1 MTKKIFKS
9 MMLVCAVVLA
19 AGLALVLGILYRNF
33 DRQMRDEL
41 VKEAAYLE
49 YGVEQQ
55 GADYLKNIK
64 DKSARITYIAQ
75 DGTVLFDNEAD
86 ASEMENHRDRDE
98 FQKAEKYGAGESSRY
113 SDTLSE
119 KTTYYAL
126 RLKDGTVLRV
136 SGTQDSV
143 FALVENLV
151 LPLCWILLIMLVLSG
166 IIASVS
172 GCEGTGRG

>member
-1 MTKKIFKS
+1 MGREVTKKIFKS

-33 DRQMRDEL
+33 DGQMRDEL

-86 ASEMENHRDRDE
+86 ASEMENRIKVS
-98 FQKAEKYGAGESSRY
+98 FTTSAGC
-113 SDTLSE
+113 T
-119 KTTYYAL
+119 
-126 RLKDGTVLRV
+126 
-136 SGTQDSV
+136 
-143 FALVENLV
+143 
-151 LPLCWILLIMLVLSG
+151 
-166 IIASVS
+166 
-172 GCEGTGRG
+172 